1 MTPARAWVLALA
13 LSAAA
18 TAAVIAV
25 ASALERRSP
34 AGGFRPLP
42 IDKVDVHQHVGPDT
56 LAEAMRLGAT
66 ERIRALV
73 NLSGGRLGGG
83 LEEHLEAASRFPGR
97 VAVFMNPDFEGCCG
111 PEWTGRETARLA
123 QGRAA
128 GARGVKVYKSLG
140 LAVRDADGRVPADS
154 VKLDALWRSC
164 GQLGLVV
171 AVHAADPRAF
181 FEPPGPG
188 NERADELER
197 SPEWSFADRSRF
209 PAWRTVFGEFVR
221 MVERHPGTTFIGV
234 HFGNDAEDPE
244 EVSRLLGRLPNL
256 YVDTAARVPEL
267 GRRAEAARAA
277 ILAHPDRVLFGTDL
291 QWVEG
296 RDLTAVILGAGP
308 AFVLGGIPLE
318 RSIEGRRFFDGTFR
332 FFETRD
338 RGLESPTPIQGRWAI
353 DGIGLPREVLE
364 RVYHRNA
371 ERLLGLAPPEGP

>member
-1 MTPARAWVLALA
+1 L
-13 LSAAA
+13 
-18 TAAVIAV
+18 
-25 ASALERRSP
+25 
-34 AGGFRPLP
+34 
-42 IDKVDVHQHVGPDT
+42 
-56 LAEAMRLGAT
+56 
-66 ERIRALV
+66 
-73 NLSGGRLGGG
+73 
-83 LEEHLEAASRFPGR
+83 
-97 VAVFMNPDFEGCCG
+97 
-111 PEWTGRETARLA
+111 PEWTERETARLA

-140 LAVRDADGRVPADS
+140 LSVRDAEGRVPADS
-154 VKLDALWRSC
+154 AKLDALWRSC

-188 NERADELER
+188 NERAEELAAA
-197 SPEWSFADRSRF
+197 PGWSFADRSRF

-296 RDLTAVILGAGP
+296 RDLTAVVLGAGP

-318 RSIEGRRFFDGTFR
+318 RSVEGRRFFDGTFR

>member
-1 MTPARAWVLALA
+1 VTPARAWVVALG

-18 TAAVIAV
+18 AAAVVAV

-34 AGGFRPLP
+34 GGGFHPRP
-42 IDKVDVHQHVGPDT
+42 IEKVDVHQHVGPGT
-56 LAEAMRLGAT
+56 LGEAMRLGAT
-66 ERIRALV
+66 QGIRALV
-73 NLSGGRLGGG
+73 NLSGGQMGGE
-83 LEEHLEAASRFPGR
+83 LEEQLAAASRFPGR
-97 VAVFMNPDFEGCCG
+97 VAVFESLDFDGCCS
-111 PEWTGRETARLA
+111 PSWIGRETARLA

-140 LAVRDADGRVPADS
+140 LAVRDADGRVPLDS
-154 VKLDALWRSC
+154 PKLDPVWRLC

-188 NERADELER
+188 NERAEELAAA
-197 SPEWSFADRSRF
+197 PEWSFADRARY
-209 PAWRTVFGEFVR
+209 PPWRTVFEEFVR
-221 MVERHPGTTFIGV
+221 LVERHPATTFIGV

-244 EVSRLLGRLPNL
+244 EVSGLLGRLPNL

-277 ILAHPDRVLFGTDL
+277 ILAHPDRILFGTDL

-296 RDLTAVILGAGP
+296 RDVRAVVLGAGP
-308 AFVLGGIPLE
+308 AFALGEIPLE
-318 RSIEGRRFFDGTFR
+318 RSVEGGRFFDGTFR
-332 FFETRD
+332 FFETRQ
-338 RGLESPTPIQGRWAI
+338 RGIESPTPIQGRWSI
-353 DGIGLPREVLE
+353 DGIGLPGEVLE

-371 ERLLGLAPPEGP
+371 ERLLGFAPPEGR

>member
-1 MTPARAWVLALA
+1 MTPARAWMLALG

-18 TAAVIAV
+18 AAGVMAL
-25 ASALERRSP
+25 AAALERRGP
-34 AGGFRPLP
+34 AGGFRPRP
-42 IDKVDVHQHVGPDT
+42 IDKVDVHQHVGPET
-56 LAEAMRLGAT
+56 LDEALRLGAT
-66 ERIRALV
+66 HRIRALV
-73 NLSGGRLGGG
+73 NLSGGQVGGE
-83 LEEHLEAASRFPGR
+83 LEEQLRAASRYPGR

-111 PEWTGRETARLA
+111 PEWTARETTRLA

-140 LAVRDADGRVPADS
+140 LVVRDADGRVPADS
-154 VKLDALWRSC
+154 SKLDGLWRFC

-171 AVHAADPRAF
+171 AAHAADPRAF

-188 NERADELER
+188 NERADELAQA
-197 SPEWSFADRSRF
+197 PEWSFADRSRF
-209 PAWRTVFGEFVR
+209 PDWRTVFDEFVR

-291 QWVEG
+291 QWVEA
-296 RDLTAVILGAGP
+296 RDLKAVILGAGP
-308 AFVLGGIPLE
+308 ALVLGGIPLE
-318 RSIEGRRFFDGTFR
+318 RSVEGRRFFEGTFR

-338 RGLESPTPIQGRWAI
+338 HGFESPTPIQGRWSI
-353 DGIGLPREVLE
+353 DGVGLPREVLE

-371 ERLLGLAPPEGP
+371 EQLLGFAPAEGS